1 MSKGKIALAVGVLVL
16 AAYAV
21 KPGADEVVAAPR
33 PVSVRIPSIA
43 VDNVVTQTSVD
54 AATGVLVPPERAD
67 VLGWFA
73 DGVAPGDAGPAVIAG
88 HVDSK
93 TGPGVFFRLGDLK
106 PGDEVFVDRADGSA
120 VKFLV
125 DRTYSVDK
133 AAFPTDLVY
142 GPTPASELRLV
153 TCGGTFDQTASSYRD
168 NVIVEAVLARA

>member
-1 MSKGKIALAVGVLVL
+1 MSRGKIALGIGVLVL

-21 KPGADEVVAAPR
+21 KPGGDEAVSAPR

-43 VDNVVTQTSVD
+43 VDNVVTQTTVD

-106 PGDEVFVDRADGSA
+106 PGDEVFVERADGSA

-125 DRTYSVDK
+125 DRTYSVEK